1 MPLVN
6 RARKSATC
14 FHFLFVKWPN
24 QVEPTVAQAY
34 QKQKKKKEER
44 KSGVS
49 PETTQAQSMY
59 YMHVNDSKPLDY
71 QDLQT
76 DK

>member
-1 MPLVN
+1 MTQ
-6 RARKSATC
+6 SG
-14 FHFLFVKWPN
+14 W
-24 QVEPTVAQAY
+24 AY
-34 QKQKKKKEER
+34 GRTGLSKTEEKKKER

-59 YMHVNDSKPLDY
+59 YLHVNDSEPLDY

-76 DK
+76 DKW